1 MKDRISEETSKEINV
16 ISTIIFEFYIYGRDV
31 KEQKE
36 LSDRISNILA
46 DNKIQ
51 KDTDLWKKAWRM
63 YYDWIHF
70 INWRRKKTSLKE
82 RDKWINDKIA
92 QMVDSY
98 TFDDDS
104 EFDDLPF

>member
-82 RDKWINDKIA
+82 RDKEINEKISE
-92 QMVDSY
+92 MVEHY
-98 TFDDDS
+98 NDDTS

>member
-36 LSDRISNILA
+36 LSDRISNILV

-82 RDKWINDKIA
+82 RDKEINEKISE
-92 QMVDSY
+92 MVEHY
-98 TFDDDS
+98 NDDTS